1 MTGRPPGFNAFRNA
15 RGIAA
20 ALLLAAFFAAVAG
33 ALSPALADTP
43 DVSPEANLGMR
54 MYREGILPSGEK
66 MRGET
71 SGRVLFS
78 GAMAACANCHRRS
91 GMGSAEGGTGV
102 RPVTG
107 AALYRPEEVWGVG
120 PGRKAPR
127 GSQNWPVYT
136 DETLARAI
144 RDGVDPTSRR
154 FDPAM
159 PRYDLADADLALLV
173 AYLKAL
179 SATFAPGVTKEVI
192 RFATVVDTRV
202 ALDRRNAVL
211 DVLRAYIHGKNAGR
225 RREEE
230 RARTAPWTDAR
241 RFAASRAWELDIW
254 ELSGPEETWEAQ
266 LEEYNRRRPVFA
278 MIGGI
283 SGGGWGP
290 VQRFCE
296 RYGVPCL
303 FPVVDAPV
311 VSGPGYYTVYF
322 SRGVALEADVL
333 ARHLSGEPDDIR
345 RGPVVQV
352 YRDDETGRAAAA
364 AFREA
369 LSRSG
374 VSGLRDVRLPADG
387 DPPDRILEEAVGGD
401 HPAAVVLWLR
411 VPDLRR
417 FADRTGGASWP
428 GRTYLSS
435 TLAGTAAPAA
445 LGAPKGTVYLA
456 HPFALPKG
464 KGERDRAR
472 LWLSA
477 RKVPPGEER
486 LQNNAFFAAA
496 ITVDAV
502 DQLLD
507 FFSRDYLLEKVE
519 HMAENAVPPSS
530 YPRLSLGPGQ
540 RFASKGSYILRYA
553 PETGGFIPVG
563 GWIVPDWR

>member
-1 MTGRPPGFNAFRNA
+1 MTGRPPGFHAVRTA

-20 ALLLAAFFAAVAG
+20 ALLLAAFFAAVAVV
-33 ALSPALADTP
+33 LSPVLADTP
-43 DVSPEANLGMR
+43 DASPEADPGMR
-54 MYREGILPSGEK
+54 MYREGILPSGKK

-71 SGRVLFS
+71 SGRVSLS
-78 GAMAACANCHRRS
+78 GAMSACANCHRRS

-127 GSQNWPVYT
+127 GSNQWPVYT

-144 RDGVDPTSRR
+144 RDGVDPAGRR

-173 AYLKAL
+173 AYLKTL
-179 SATFAPGVTKEVI
+179 SATDAPGVTKEVL
-192 RFATVVDTRV
+192 RFATVVDSRV
-202 ALDRRNAVL
+202 AMDRRNAVL
-211 DVLRAYIHGKNAGR
+211 DVVRAYLQGKNAGR

-241 RFAASRAWELDIW
+241 RIAASRTWELDLW
-254 ELSGPEETWEAQ
+254 ELSGPEETWAAQ

-278 MIGGI
+278 LIGGI
-283 SGGGWGP
+283 SGGGWEP

-296 RYGVPCL
+296 KYGIPCL

-333 ARHLSGEPDDIR
+333 ALHLSGAPDDIR

-352 YRDDETGRAAAA
+352 YRDDETGNAAAA

-374 VSGLRDVRLPADG
+374 ASGLRDVRLPADG
-387 DPPDRILEEAVGGD
+387 DPPERILEGTMGGD
-401 HPAAVVLWLR
+401 RPAAVVLWLR
-411 VPDLRR
+411 EPDLRR

-445 LGAPKGTVYLA
+445 LRRPKGTVYLA
-456 HPFALPKG
+456 HPFALPTG
-464 KGERDRAR
+464 KGTRDRAR

-496 ITVDAV
+496 IAVDAM
-502 DQLLD
+502 DQMLD
-507 FFSRDYLLEKVE
+507 FFSPDYLLEKVE
-519 HMAENAVPPSS
+519 HMVETAVPPSS
-530 YPRLSLGPGQ
+530 YARLSLGPGQ

-553 PETGGFIPVG
+553 PETGGFVPEG
-563 GWIVPDWR
+563 GWIVPELR

>member
-1 MTGRPPGFNAFRNA
+1 MTGRPPGSDAVRNA

-20 ALLLAAFFAAVAG
+20 ALLLAVFFAAVAG
-33 ALSPALADTP
+33 VLSPVLADST
-43 DVSPEANLGMR
+43 DASPEATLGMR
-54 MYREGILPSGEK
+54 MYREGILPSGVK

-71 SGRVLFS
+71 SGSVSLS
-78 GAMAACANCHRRS
+78 GAMGACANCHRRS

-120 PGRKAPR
+120 PGRKGPR
-127 GSQNWPVYT
+127 GSKNWPVYT

-144 RDGVDPTSRR
+144 RDGVDPSGRH
-154 FDPAM
+154 FDAAM
-159 PRYDLADADLALLV
+159 PRYKLKDADLALLV
-173 AYLKAL
+173 AYLKSL
-179 SATFAPGVTKEVI
+179 SATSAPGVTAKVL

-202 ALDRRNAVL
+202 ASDRRNAVL
-211 DVLRAYIHGKNAGR
+211 DVLRAYLQGKNAGR

-241 RFAASRAWELDIW
+241 RFAASRAWELDLW

-266 LEEYNRRRPVFA
+266 LEEYYRRRPVFA

-290 VQRFCE
+290 VQRVCE
-296 RYGVPCL
+296 RHGIPDL
-303 FPVVDAPV
+303 FPIVDAPA
-311 VSGPGYYTVYF
+311 VSDPGYYTVYF

-333 ARHLSGEPDDIR
+333 ALHLSGEPDGIR

-374 VSGLRDVRLPADG
+374 ASGLRDVRLPADG
-387 DPPDRILEEAVGGD
+387 DPPDRILDEAAGGD
-401 HPAAVVLWLR
+401 PPTAVVLWLR
-411 VPDLRR
+411 KPDLRR

-428 GRTYLSS
+428 GRIYLSS

-445 LGAPKGTVYLA
+445 LGAPTGTVYLV

-472 LWLSA
+472 LWMSA
-477 RKVPPGEER
+477 RKVPPGDPL
-486 LQNNAFFAAA
+486 LQANAYFAVAL
-496 ITVDAV
+496 TVDAM
-502 DQLLD
+502 DQILD

-519 HMAENAVPPSS
+519 HMVENAVPPSS

-553 PETGGFIPVG
+553 PESGGFLPVG
-563 GWIVPDWR
+563 GWIVPESR

>member
-1 MTGRPPGFNAFRNA
+1 
-15 RGIAA
+15 
-20 ALLLAAFFAAVAG
+20 
-33 ALSPALADTP
+33 
-43 DVSPEANLGMR
+43 
-54 MYREGILPSGEK
+54 
-66 MRGET
+66 
-71 SGRVLFS
+71 
-78 GAMAACANCHRRS
+78 
-91 GMGSAEGGTGV
+91 
-102 RPVTG
+102 
-107 AALYRPEEVWGVG
+107 
-120 PGRKAPR
+120 
-127 GSQNWPVYT
+127 
-136 DETLARAI
+136 
-144 RDGVDPTSRR
+144 
-154 FDPAM
+154 
-159 PRYDLADADLALLV
+159 
-173 AYLKAL
+173 
-179 SATFAPGVTKEVI
+179 
-192 RFATVVDTRV
+192 
-202 ALDRRNAVL
+202 
-211 DVLRAYIHGKNAGR
+211 
-225 RREEE
+225 
-230 RARTAPWTDAR
+230 
-241 RFAASRAWELDIW
+241 
-254 ELSGPEETWEAQ
+254 
-266 LEEYNRRRPVFA
+266 

-296 RYGVPCL
+296 RHGIPCL

-333 ARHLSGEPDDIR
+333 ARHLSGAPDDIR
-345 RGPVVQV
+345 GGPVVQV
-352 YRDDETGRAAAA
+352 YRDDETGNAAAA

-369 LSRSG
+369 LSRCG
-374 VSGLRDVRLPADG
+374 ASGLRDVRLPADG

-411 VPDLRR
+411 EPDLRR

-477 RKVPPGEER
+477 RKVPLGEER

-496 ITVDAV
+496 IAVDAM

-519 HMAENAVPPSS
+519 HMVETAVPPSS

-553 PETGGFIPVG
+553 PETGGFVPEG
-563 GWIVPDWR
+563 DWIVPEGR

>member
-1 MTGRPPGFNAFRNA
+1 
-15 RGIAA
+15 
-20 ALLLAAFFAAVAG
+20 
-33 ALSPALADTP
+33 
-43 DVSPEANLGMR
+43 
-54 MYREGILPSGEK
+54 MYREGILPSGKK
-66 MRGET
+66 MRCET
-71 SGRVLFS
+71 TGRVSLS

-107 AALYRPEEVWGVG
+107 AALYRPEEVWGIG
-120 PGRKAPR
+120 AGRKAPR
-127 GSQNWPVYT
+127 GSKTWPVYT

-144 RDGVDPTSRR
+144 REGVDPAGRR

-173 AYLKAL
+173 AYLKTL
-179 SATFAPGVTKEVI
+179 SATGAPGVTKEGI
-192 RFATVVDTRV
+192 RFATVVDARV
-202 ALDRRNAVL
+202 APERRSAVL
-211 DVLRAYIHGKNAGR
+211 DVLRAYIQAKNAGR

-230 RARTAPWTDAR
+230 RARAAPWTDAR
-241 RFAASRAWELDIW
+241 RLAASRAWELDLW
-254 ELSGPEETWEAQ
+254 ELSGPEETWDAQ
-266 LEEYNRRRPVFA
+266 LEEYYRRRPVFA
-278 MIGGI
+278 LIGGI
-283 SGGGWGP
+283 SAGGWGP

-296 RYGVPCL
+296 RHGIPCL

-333 ARHLSGEPDDIR
+333 ARHLSGAPDDIR

-352 YRDDETGRAAAA
+352 YRDDEAGNAAAA

-374 VSGLRDVRLPADG
+374 ASGLRDVRLPADG
-387 DPPDRILEEAVGGD
+387 DPPDRILEEAAGGD
-401 HPAAVVLWLR
+401 RPAAVVLWLR
-411 VPDLRR
+411 EPDLRR

-445 LGAPKGTVYLA
+445 LGARKGTVYLA

-464 KGERDRAR
+464 KGERDRTR

-496 ITVDAV
+496 ITVDAM

-519 HMAENAVPPSS
+519 HMVENAVPPSS

-553 PETGGFIPVG
+553 PETGGFVPEG
-563 GWIVPDWR
+563 DWIVPELR

>member
-1 MTGRPPGFNAFRNA
+1 
-15 RGIAA
+15 
-20 ALLLAAFFAAVAG
+20 
-33 ALSPALADTP
+33 
-43 DVSPEANLGMR
+43 
-54 MYREGILPSGEK
+54 MYREGILPSGKK

-71 SGRVLFS
+71 SGRVSLS

-127 GSQNWPVYT
+127 GSKNWPVYT

-144 RDGVDPTSRR
+144 RDGVDPTGRR

-159 PRYDLADADLALLV
+159 PRYDLPDADLALLV

-179 SATFAPGVTKEVI
+179 SATSAPGVTKEVL

-202 ALDRRNAVL
+202 ALDRRNAVV
-211 DVLRAYIHGKNAGR
+211 DVLRAYIQGKNAGR

-241 RFAASRAWELDIW
+241 RFAASRAWELDLW
-254 ELSGPEETWEAQ
+254 ELSGPEETWDAQ
-266 LEEYNRRRPVFA
+266 LEEYYRRRPAFA

-283 SGGGWGP
+283 SGGGWGA
-290 VQRFCE
+290 VQRFSE
-296 RYGVPCL
+296 KYGIPCL

-333 ARHLSGEPDDIR
+333 ARHLSEAPDDIR
-345 RGPVVQV
+345 RGQVVQV
-352 YRDDETGRAAAA
+352 YRDDETGNAAAS

-374 VSGLRDVRLPADG
+374 ASGLRDVRLPAGG

-401 HPAAVVLWLR
+401 RPVAVVLWLR
-411 VPDLRR
+411 EPDLRR
-417 FADRTGGASWP
+417 FADRTGGGSWP
-428 GRTYLSS
+428 GRIYLSS

-486 LQNNAFFAAA
+486 LQNNAFFAVA
-496 ITVDAV
+496 IAVDAM
-502 DQLLD
+502 DQMLD
-507 FFSRDYLLEKVE
+507 FFFRDYLLEKVE
-519 HMAENAVPPSS
+519 HMVENAVPPSS

-540 RFASKGSYILRYA
+540 RFASKGSYILRYT
-553 PETGGFIPVG
+553 PETGGFVPEG
-563 GWIVPDWR
+563 GWIVPELR

>member
-1 MTGRPPGFNAFRNA
+1 MTGRVRASSAAPWTRGFS
-15 RGIAA
+15 A
-20 ALLLAAFFAAVAG
+20 ALLLAACFAAVPLA
-33 ALSPALADTP
+33 ATPAPAETP
-43 DVSPEANLGMR
+43 DASPEATPGMR
-54 MYREGILPSGEK
+54 MYREGILPSGKK

-71 SGRVLFS
+71 SGRVSLS
-78 GAMAACANCHRRS
+78 GPMAACANCHRRS

-127 GSQNWPVYT
+127 GSQTRAVYT

-144 RDGVDPTSRR
+144 RDGVDPTGRR
-154 FDPAM
+154 FDAAM

-173 AYLKAL
+173 AYLKTL
-179 SATFAPGVTKEVI
+179 SSTSAPGVTKEVI

-202 ALDRRNAVL
+202 ALDRRDAVL
-211 DVLRAYIHGKNAGR
+211 DVLRAYLQGKNAGR

-241 RFAASRAWELDIW
+241 RVAASRAWELDVW
-254 ELSGPEETWEAQ
+254 ELSGPEETWDAQ
-266 LEEYNRRRPVFA
+266 LEEYSRRRPVFA

-296 RYGVPCL
+296 RHGIPCL
-303 FPVVDAPV
+303 FPIVDAPV

-352 YRDDETGRAAAA
+352 YRDDETGKAAAA

-369 LSRSG
+369 LSGFG

-387 DPPDRILEEAVGGD
+387 DPPDRILDEAAGGD

-411 VPDLRR
+411 EPDLRR
-417 FADRTGGASWP
+417 FAGRSGRASWP

-456 HPFALPKG
+456 HPFALPME

-472 LWLSA
+472 LWLNA
-477 RKVPPGEER
+477 RKVPRGEER

-496 ITVDAV
+496 IAVDAV

-519 HMAENAVPPSS
+519 HMVENAVPPSS

-540 RFASKGSYILRYA
+540 RFASKGGYILRYA
-553 PETGGFIPVG
+553 PNGGGFMPVG
-563 GWIVPDWR
+563 GWIVPELR